1 MTWQVSSVL
10 GVFIGSGVPPEWSL
24 DFAIPLVFMALL
36 FPAVKDRGTRLAA
49 VVAGLAAVALIGL
62 PLNLG
67 LLAAAMLGISAGV
80 ISEVTR

>member
-1 MTWQVSSVL
+1 
-10 GVFIGSGVPPEWSL
+10 VPPEWSL

-36 FPAVKDRGTRLAA
+36 LPAVKDRGTRRAA

-80 ISEVTR
+80 ISEVAR